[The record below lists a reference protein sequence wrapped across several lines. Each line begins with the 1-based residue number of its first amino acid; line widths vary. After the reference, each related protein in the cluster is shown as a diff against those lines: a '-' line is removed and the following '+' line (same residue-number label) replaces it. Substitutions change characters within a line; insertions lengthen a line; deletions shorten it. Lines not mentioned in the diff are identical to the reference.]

1 MQEKFVLKCNCLTA
15 LVKLKTLKPVNE
27 RTIMSTR
34 VTTGEVRTSYFSAL
48 QSRKNELNGKDEFST
63 QILIPK
69 TDKETLAALK
79 AAAKEALV
87 TKFGDKIPKNVR
99 SPLRDGDTETKVD
112 GSPLGKEYAG
122 HFFCNVKSTSRPGAI
137 DAHGN
142 DLIGSDDIVSGD
154 YVRVSLNAY
163 AYSQAGNSGVSFG
176 LNNILLVRK
185 GQPLGGSKPSAADD
199 FGIGKSAAPA
209 AAAESSDW

>member
-1 MQEKFVLKCNCLTA
+1 MT
-15 LVKLKTLKPVNE
+15 
-27 RTIMSTR
+27 TR

-69 TDKETLAALK
+69 GDKETFTAMK

-87 TKFGDKIPKNVR
+87 TKFGDKIPKNLR
-99 SPLRDGDTETKVD
+99 NPLRDGDTETRPD
-112 GSPLGKEYAG
+112 GSPLAKEYAG
-122 HFFCNVKSTSRPGAI
+122 HFFCNVKANSKPGAV
-137 DAHGN
+137 DSKGN
-142 DLIGSDDIVSGD
+142 DLLGSDDIVSGD
-154 YVRVSLNAY
+154 YIRVSLNAY

-185 GQPLGGSKPSAADD
+185 GEPLGGAKPSAAAD
-199 FGIGKSAAPA
+199 FGIVKGAAPVA
-209 AAAESSDW
+209 AKASVPDLGAWDDDDIPF